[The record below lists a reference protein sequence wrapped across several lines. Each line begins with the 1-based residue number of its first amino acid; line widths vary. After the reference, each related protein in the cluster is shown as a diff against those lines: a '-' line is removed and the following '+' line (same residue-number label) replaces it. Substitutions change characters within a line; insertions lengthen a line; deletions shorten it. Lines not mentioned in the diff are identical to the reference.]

1 MNWKCQVLP
10 NVSAPLTTLKG
21 QQAPLSFDL
30 FESKRST
37 NGEGYF
43 LHNSTID
50 VVLLGCQGTD
60 VYGFISMCNCAIQLF
75 DHLQWIMVL
84 LIHSGF
90 SLTPK
95 LCQGSC
101 FGVAYVI
108 MMHLVHLLH
117 WLMHIP
123 CISSP
128 SLSKL
133 FWLSQLLLLF
143 VLVYAAFGAHFG
155 LHYWRIIHLVYKRF
169 ITGV

>member
-1 MNWKCQVLP
+1 MFP

-30 FESKRST
+30 SESKRST
-37 NGEGYF
+37 NGRDYF
-43 LHNSTID
+43 VHNSTID
-50 VVLLGCQGTD
+50 VALLGCQGTD
-60 VYGFISMCNCAIQLF
+60 VYGFISMCNCGIQLC

-101 FGVAYVI
+101 LEWLTSLWCTWCICCIGYGIF
-108 MMHLVHLLH
+108 LVYPAPLYLN
-117 WLMHIP
+117 
-123 CISSP
+123 CSDSANCCCY
-128 SLSKL
+128 L
-133 FWLSQLLLLF
+133 FWCTLLL
-143 VLVYAAFGAHFG
+143 VLI
-155 LHYWRIIHLVYKRF
+155 LDC

>member
-1 MNWKCQVLP
+1 MP

-30 FESKRST
+30 SESKRST
-37 NGEGYF
+37 NERDYCV
-43 LHNSTID
+43 HNSTID
-50 VVLLGCQGTD
+50 VALLVCLGTA
-60 VYGFISMCNCAIQLF
+60 VHGFISMCNCVIQLC

-84 LIHSGF
+84 PIHSGF

-108 MMHLVHLLH
+108 MMHLLVHLLH
-117 WLMHIP
+117 WLLHIP

-128 SLSKL
+128 SL

-155 LHYWRIIHLVYKRF
+155 LHYWRIIHLVY
-169 ITGV
+169 

>member
-1 MNWKCQVLP
+1 MTWKCQVLP

-30 FESKRST
+30 SESKRST
-37 NGEGYF
+37 NGRDYCV
-43 LHNSTID
+43 HNSTVD
-50 VVLLGCQGTD
+50 VALLGCLGTD
-60 VYGFISMCNCAIQLF
+60 VHGFISICNCLMQLC

-84 LIHSGF
+84 LHSGF
-90 SLTPK
+90 SLTPN
-95 LCQGSC
+95 LCHGFF
-101 FGVAYVI
+101 FGVLYVI

-117 WLMHIP
+117 WLLHIP

-155 LHYWRIIHLVYKRF
+155 LHYWRIIHMVY
-169 ITGV
+169 